1 MNNIEVF
8 LTGNNGVVVAEN
20 CFVLILNGKMYGK
33 FRKTRNNY
41 QILINAFSGKPDAKE
56 LIRLQEV

>member
-1 MNNIEVF
+1 MF
-8 LTGNNGVVVAEN
+8 LTENNGVVVAEN

-41 QILINAFSGKPDAKE
+41 QILINAFSGKADEEE
-56 LIRLQEV
+56 LIKLQEVW